1 METKGRKSQREK
13 KKNLVIAAIGKSR
26 MREDYIT
33 VWYCQLPQ
41 KTWSVDP
48 FWPVSL
54 GVCGEAKCI
63 SFKF

>member
-1 METKGRKSQREK
+1 
-13 KKNLVIAAIGKSR
+13 

-48 FWPVSL
+48 FWSVSL
-54 GVCGEAKCI
+54 GFVAKQ
-63 SFKF
+63 SVFLV